1 MRILFGVATV
11 LFLSLWAFCA
21 PTTIWLQPSTLAQT
35 LPPSPTP
42 SWQMTTTATNIATF
56 IVDYAGATVKEAYF
70 LQDPACATPLTAT
83 RLITN
88 ARTAISNTVTG
99 QRMAVT
105 LSASGQIAESVGW
118 PQDLF
123 SWSVYLGDFSAQALL
138 APCSGQVIFA
148 GESIWMGHGVRP
160 TLHTLIAPAALLH
173 LPTAIPLPPTLTTL
187 ASAGL
192 ITDTVVAAWSTIA
205 DLNLVHDLAHQPFK
219 VVALLYRPAMGYL
232 DPTQELAQAE
242 WILIVYTEPTP
253 RAQTQL
259 EHYLPLIRQ

>member
-11 LFLSLWAFCA
+11 LFLSLWAFCV
-21 PTTIWLQPSTLAQT
+21 PTTVWLQPSTQAQT

-42 SWQMTTTATNIATF
+42 SWPITTTATNIATF
-56 IVDYAGATVKEAYF
+56 IVDYAGTTLKEAYF
-70 LQDPACATPLTAT
+70 LQDPACATPLTET

-99 QRMAVT
+99 HRLAFA
-105 LSASGQIAESVGW
+105 LSAGGQLAESFEW

-123 SWSVYLGDFSAQALL
+123 SWSVYLGDFTARALL

-160 TLHTLIAPAALLH
+160 PLHTPIAPAALLH
-173 LPTAIPLPPTLTTL
+173 LPTSIPLPPTLTTMT
-187 ASAGL
+187 SADV

-205 DLNLVHDLAHQPFK
+205 DLNLVHELAHQPFQ
-219 VVALLYRPAMGYL
+219 VVALLYRPTTGYI
-232 DPTQELAQAE
+232 DPAQELAQAE

-253 RAQTQL
+253 RAQTQF
-259 EHYLPLIRQ
+259 EHYLPLVRQ